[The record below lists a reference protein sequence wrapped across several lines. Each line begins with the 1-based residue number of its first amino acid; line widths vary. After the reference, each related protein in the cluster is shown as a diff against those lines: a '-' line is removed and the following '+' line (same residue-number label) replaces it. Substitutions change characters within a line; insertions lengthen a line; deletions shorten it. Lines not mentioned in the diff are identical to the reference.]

1 MYEEHRK
8 TDSKTDVLSP
18 GSKYTSR
25 LTLLPGLAC
34 LSKACCSDYLKFAL
48 YCAMLMIPLY
58 AIIVSAL
65 KHNWIMVIID
75 ALLIPVGFVHGL
87 LLLSGLI
94 S

>member
-8 TDSKTDVLSP
+8 TDSKSDVLSP
-18 GSKYTSR
+18 GYKNTSR
-25 LTLLPGLAC
+25 LTLLPVLPW
-34 LSKACCSDYLKFAL
+34 LSKKCCSDYLKFAL

-58 AIIVSAL
+58 AIIVSVL

-87 LLLSGLI
+87 LLLSGLV